1 MRVSIVVP
9 VFNDAAALPELIE
22 RSSRAL
28 QDKGWQVE
36 FILVDDGS
44 PDTVWSSLTEVRRAH
59 RQENITLV
67 RLRENFGQN
76 LATLCGI
83 RLSKHEYV
91 VTMDADLQHPPEEIP
106 RLLGHLTSNG
116 LGLAYGT
123 SLKGHPVAR
132 QIPSRLLKA
141 LINLTVPGG
150 VDASSFRAMTR
161 ATANALME
169 RVESR
174 NLLVDVALYRAASRA
189 GTLATSHD
197 ERRHGV
203 SSYSWMR
210 LLLLAGAILVQ
221 SGALFKLA
229 VAASLV
235 MVVPG
240 LYFALEDGSS
250 AFLAL
255 SLLPVALASLI
266 VAVSLRVASRRPFSA
281 ACVREVLQ

>member
-28 QDKGWQVE
+28 QGKGWQVE

-44 PDTVWSSLTEVRRAH
+44 PDAVWSSLKEVRRAH
-59 RQENITLV
+59 SQEDITLV

-91 VTMDADLQHPPEEIP
+91 VTMDADLQHPPEELP
-106 RLLGHLTSNG
+106 RLLGHLISNG

-123 SLKGHPVAR
+123 SLGGHPVAR
-132 QIPSRLLKA
+132 QLSSRLFKA

-150 VDASSFRAMTR
+150 FDASSFRAMTR

-174 NLLVDVALYRAASRA
+174 SLLVDVALYRAASGV
-189 GTLATSHD
+189 GTLATAHD

-221 SGALFKLA
+221 SGALLKLA
-229 VAASLV
+229 VAASLA
-235 MVVPG
+235 MMAPG
-240 LYFALEDGSS
+240 LYLLVKGSP
-250 AFLAL
+250 AFLVLAL
-255 SLLPVALASLI
+255 FPVALASII
-266 VAVSLRVASRRPFSA
+266 VAASRRAASRRPFSA